1 MFKKTALI
9 LFCTLALSGCRNA
22 DDAVALAK
30 TLGKLVGLAA
40 KDADKPLHQQTAPKA
55 ADFPLRLPAGW
66 QQIAPLNSETYT
78 SSIAFTPA
86 KKKAVY
92 YFGSDGKIASAPNT
106 EGYYREWLGTTADGK
121 RVVQDFYQS
130 SQTPQTTPFV
140 LENDANIESFDSDVN
155 NGRIVWFTRGGDV
168 AKIGDFKQGASDDM
182 ILSLRRGK
190 AVLAA
195 KIADKGLTN
204 YILDDNN
211 QITAVVSEQNHA
223 IRAIVFYPNGSAMFQ
238 GEIAASGGKFNTA
251 YCWNEAA
258 QPISCDSIQDKLEA
272 ELQQT
277 DSAIESAA
285 LD

>member
-22 DDAVALAK
+22 DDAVALVK

-55 ADFPLRLPAGW
+55 ADFPLHLPAGW
-66 QQIAPLNSETYT
+66 QQIASLNSETYT

-106 EGYYREWLGTTADGK
+106 EGYYRELLGTTADGK

-168 AKIGDFKQGASDDM
+168 AKIGDFKQGTSDDM

-238 GEIAASGGKFNTA
+238 GEIAADTKQLNAT

-258 QPISCDSIQDKLEA
+258 QPIACDSIQDKLEA

>member
-1 MFKKTALI
+1 MLQKTTIALLAAL
-9 LFCTLALSGCRNA
+9 LFSGCRHA
-22 DDAVALAK
+22 DNSQDLRNQPAPPR
-30 TLGKLVGLAA
+30 T
-40 KDADKPLHQQTAPKA
+40 ADYT
-55 ADFPLRLPAGW
+55 LRLPEGW
-66 QQIAPLNSETYT
+66 QQIAQQNSQTYA
-78 SSIAFTPA
+78 SPIAFTPA
-86 KKKAVY
+86 QTKTVY
-92 YFGSDGKIASAPNT
+92 YFANNGAAASAPSN
-106 EGYYREWLGTTADGK
+106 EGYYRELLGTTADGK

-211 QITAVVSEQNHA
+211 QITAVVSEQNNA

-238 GEIAASGGKFNTA
+238 GEIAADTKQFNAT

-258 QPISCDSIQDKLEA
+258 QPIACDSIQDKLEA

>member
-66 QQIAPLNSETYT
+66 QQIASLNSETYT
-78 SSIAFTPA
+78 SSIAFTPT

-140 LENDANIESFDSDVN
+140 LENDANIESFDSDVS

-168 AKIGDFKQGASDDM
+168 AQIGDFAKGEWSNALVS
-182 ILSLRRGK
+182 IRHGK
-190 AVLAA
+190 AVLAVEKTREGMA
-195 KIADKGLTN
+195 FYT
-204 YILDDNN
+204 LDDNAK
-211 QITAVVSEQNHA
+211 IS
-223 IRAIVFYPNGSAMFQ
+223 AIVAEQGNATRTTLFYPNGSAMFQ
-238 GEIAASGGKFNTA
+238 GDIAAGADKLHTA

-258 QPISCDSIQDKLEA
+258 QPIDCDSIQDKLEA
-272 ELQQT
+272 SSLHT
-277 DSAIESAA
+277 DDVIKSATSI
-285 LD
+285 

>member
-9 LFCTLALSGCRNA
+9 LFCMLALSGCRNA
-22 DDAVALAK
+22 DDAVALVK
-30 TLGKLVGLAA
+30 TLSKLVGSAA
-40 KDADKPLHQQTAPKA
+40 KDADKPLHQQIAPKA

-66 QQIAPLNSETYT
+66 QQIASLNSETYT

-106 EGYYREWLGTTADGK
+106 EGYYRELLGTTADGK

-168 AKIGDFKQGASDDM
+168 AKIGDFKQGTSDDM

-190 AVLAA
+190 AVLAT

-211 QITAVVSEQNHA
+211 QITAVVSEQNNA

-238 GEIAASGGKFNTA
+238 GEIAADTKQLNAT

-258 QPISCDSIQDKLEA
+258 QPIACNRIQNEVEA
-272 ELQQT
+272 GLQQA
-277 DSAIESAA
+277 DSLARS
-285 LD
+285 LSHN

>member
-9 LFCTLALSGCRNA
+9 LFCALSLSGCRNA
-22 DDAVALAK
+22 DDAAALVRKISAWLGFAQSNANK
-30 TLGKLVGLAA
+30 T
-40 KDADKPLHQQTAPKA
+40 LHQQIAPKA

-66 QQIAPLNSETYT
+66 QQIASLNSETYT

-130 SQTPQTTPFV
+130 SQTPQTAPFV
-140 LENDANIESFDSDVN
+140 LKNDADIESFDSD
-155 NGRIVWFTRGGDV
+155 GSDGQIVWFSRGGDV
-168 AKIGDFKQGASDDM
+168 AQIGDFKQGASDN
-182 ILSLRRGK
+182 IIVNVRRGK
-190 AVLAA
+190 AVLAME
-195 KIADKGLTN
+195 KTSQGLTH
-204 YILDDNN
+204 YILDDNA
-211 QITAVVSEQNHA
+211 QIASVVNKQGDT

-238 GEIAASGGKFNTA
+238 GDIAASGGKFNTA

-258 QPISCDSIQDKLEA
+258 QPIACDSIQDKLETG
-272 ELQQT
+272 LQQV
-277 DSAIESAA
+277 DGAMQNAI
-285 LD
+285 